1 MASLGLQAA
10 FRGHRGREVA
20 RRARERR
27 LRRLR
32 HEGACTFQR
41 VVRGFLARKLC
52 DRVSRVTLRA
62 QLKRMGLG
70 TLALLYDV
78 LEYKRWPDD
87 HLEVLE
93 IALDIVREA
102 GGKGRG
108 GYTFL
113 QIVDVS
119 KKLAQMEDMREA
131 MKRAARQAAERERT
145 ERVLMLAEERWQ
157 RSNERNMAAALVAKV
172 RRTRGAL
179 LNAWAVA
186 WAAGSPQMHA
196 CLPARVVLCRRCE
209 RRRKQLWQRE
219 KRRSRQ
225 PLRSGRWP
233 SCDEKK
239 RKRRSAHVHPRLS
252 AVAVLRPPLT
262 RIRTLPVLHVIQKMR
277 RDADKELKRRAML
290 REKER
295 KAEVAA
301 QMEARLREDRERKRQ
316 AKLRAAEEKR
326 RNKLD
331 AAQRKRT
338 LAQLKKIKAVKK
350 QQEMWQREKDRK
362 ARAAAK
368 KKAQAAKLR
377 AEKERKAEKQRMREA
392 MKAKARLLEAKKQA
406 KAKAPAVLY

>member
-1 MASLGLQAA
+1 MEWADRVTPHARVIQRIYRTWRSRMIIRAARAARIQEARRVASLGLQAA

-108 GYTFL
+108 GYTFI

-172 RRTRGAL
+172 RRTRGA
-179 LNAWAVA
+179 
-186 WAAGSPQMHA
+186 
-196 CLPARVVLCRRCE
+196 R
-209 RRRKQLWQRE
+209 
-219 KRRSRQ
+219 
-225 PLRSGRWP
+225 
-233 SCDEKK
+233 
-239 RKRRSAHVHPRLS
+239 
-252 AVAVLRPPLT
+252 
-262 RIRTLPVLHVIQKMR
+262 
-277 RDADKELKRRAML
+277 
-290 REKER
+290 
-295 KAEVAA
+295 
-301 QMEARLREDRERKRQ
+301 
-316 AKLRAAEEKR
+316 
-326 RNKLD
+326 
-331 AAQRKRT
+331 
-338 LAQLKKIKAVKK
+338 
-350 QQEMWQREKDRK
+350 
-362 ARAAAK
+362 
-368 KKAQAAKLR
+368 
-377 AEKERKAEKQRMREA
+377 
-392 MKAKARLLEAKKQA
+392 
-406 KAKAPAVLY
+406 